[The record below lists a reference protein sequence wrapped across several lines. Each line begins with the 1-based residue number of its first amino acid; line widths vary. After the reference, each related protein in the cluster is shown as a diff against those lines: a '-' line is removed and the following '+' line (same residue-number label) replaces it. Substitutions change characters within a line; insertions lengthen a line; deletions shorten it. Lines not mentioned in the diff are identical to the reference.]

1 MNTVLGYIF
10 KHFNPIK
17 TLNLNLFWIQK
28 FTEYVQFLYYYLKA
42 TGQLSRGLNP
52 KYANN
57 YNLIIYSLSIEYNSF
72 EDMKPKLENIIKL
85 FS

>member
-1 MNTVLGYIF
+1 MNVVFRSAIEHYNTPEPPNL
-10 KHFNPIK
+10 IK
-17 TLNLNLFWIQK
+17 K
-28 FTEYVQFLYYYLKA
+28 FTEYVRFLYKYLKEN
-42 TGQLSRGLNP
+42 GQLSKGLNP

-57 YNLIIYSLSIEYNSF
+57 YTLIIYSLSIEYNSF